1 MNLNRNNYVK
11 RNNHISTGNLII
23 PFAICI
29 LFFVT
34 SCSGL
39 KYAALK
45 SARDPGNCNQQNAYT
60 YTVSDLPKP
69 IYEIELDTC
78 LTNRFSA
85 KSLNMANAIGVL
97 GYLEKYVKAKKESSK
112 NPSTEK
118 RLELIELALKI
129 NQRINISSIEISA
142 VTSEID
148 CEEERADQIGNY
160 LEGKEGE
167 TESRLTVGTIIVGAV
182 GTIVT
187 GALITNEKNGNAGD
201 IIGIGTGL
209 TETTLGI
216 LILLNK
222 RSVEFLHPRNIL
234 REVWEGKETSP
245 VFPTFIW
252 YYLNYHNPADFGTTS
267 IRDQIIAH
275 WMDFGQI
282 SVASTKEKTKLINIY
297 FGSGGKYSAEQLK
310 NRSNM
315 LDQLE
320 AQISLMK
327 QEIKSLAI
335 EVESFE

>member
-1 MNLNRNNYVK
+1 MKTVH
-11 RNNHISTGNLII
+11 HISTGRLALPLIT
-23 PFAICI
+23 CI
-29 LFFVT
+29 LLLT
-34 SCSGL
+34 SSCSGL

-60 YTVSDLPKP
+60 YTVNDLPKP

-78 LTNRFSA
+78 LTNRFSP

-97 GYLEKYVKAKKESSK
+97 EYLEKYVRAKKESIE

-160 LEGKEGE
+160 LEGKESQ
-167 TESRLTVGTIIVGAV
+167 TESRLTVGTIIVGAA

-187 GALITNEKNGNAGD
+187 GALIADEKSGNTGD
-201 IIGIGTGL
+201 IIGIGTSL
-209 TETTLGI
+209 IEATLGI
-216 LILLNK
+216 LILVNK
-222 RSVEFLHPRNIL
+222 RSIEFLHPRNIL

-245 VFPTFIW
+245 VFPTFVW
-252 YYLNYHNPADFGTTS
+252 YYLNYFNPSDFGTKS

-282 SVASTKEKTKLINIY
+282 SNASTKERTKLIDIY

-327 QEIKSLAI
+327 QEIKGLAI
-335 EVESFE
+335 EVESLE

>member
-1 MNLNRNNYVK
+1 MK
-11 RNNHISTGNLII
+11 TFHHISTGRFVL
-23 PFAICI
+23 PFVICT
-29 LFFVT
+29 LLLAS

-60 YTVSDLPKP
+60 YTVNDLPKP

-78 LTNRFSA
+78 LTNRFSLQ
-85 KSLNMANAIGVL
+85 SLNMANAIGVL
-97 GYLEKYVKAKKESSK
+97 EYLEKYVKAKAESVK

-160 LEGKEGE
+160 LKGKEGE
-167 TESRLTVGTIIVGAV
+167 RESRLTVGTIIVGAA

-187 GALITNEKNGNAGD
+187 GALIADEKSGNAGD

-209 TETTLGI
+209 TEATLGI

-245 VFPTFIW
+245 VFPTFVW
-252 YYLNYHNPADFGTTS
+252 YYLNYYNPSDFGTKS

-282 SVASTKEKTKLINIY
+282 SNASTKEKTKLIDIY

-327 QEIKSLAI
+327 QEIKGLAI
-335 EVESFE
+335 EVESLE